1 MDKILFV
8 EEIQIVDFTDAKLN
22 TGALQD
28 LNQLICTILTYMI
41 SVCYTVPHDYVWIRS
56 MDRAIL
62 GFLQL
67 PLGHRNFPWSC
78 IVLVFNEL
86 PRNNNG
92 FPERAPKVLSLR
104 VGFEPTRE
112 YPIGFQVQRLNHS
125 AIAAH

>member
-1 MDKILFV
+1 
-8 EEIQIVDFTDAKLN
+8 
-22 TGALQD
+22 
-28 LNQLICTILTYMI
+28 
-41 SVCYTVPHDYVWIRS
+41 
-56 MDRAIL
+56 MDRAVL

-67 PLGHRNFPWSC
+67 PLGHRNFPWSR
-78 IVLVFNEL
+78 IVLVFYEI

-92 FPERAPKVLSLR
+92 FTERAPKVLSLR